1 MNCRVAQKKI
11 MHSLASGMATVSL
24 DVAEHA
30 RSCAACQAFYEQEQA
45 LFCSIEAGLQT
56 MVNQPVPLSCFV
68 RVRARLEES
77 PASRLPWTP
86 RWTYA
91 ALAASLLLI
100 LSGAIF
106 RKQFP
111 RGDSSPEANRGVARA
126 DREPVLEVPPTSGP
140 SARLRPAPVR
150 VAKTAS
156 IPPDQPEGAVPQ
168 VIVLAEE
175 KQAFARFVARVPSG
189 IAVPSA
195 LKPTEPQPA
204 DAAMDIALIEIQEV
218 EIAPLDLMNG
228 DGQ

>member
-1 MNCRVAQKKI
+1 
-11 MHSLASGMATVSL
+11 
-24 DVAEHA
+24 
-30 RSCAACQAFYEQEQA
+30 
-45 LFCSIEAGLQT
+45 

-140 SARLRPAPVR
+140 TARLR

-195 LKPTEPQPA
+195 LKPTEPQQA